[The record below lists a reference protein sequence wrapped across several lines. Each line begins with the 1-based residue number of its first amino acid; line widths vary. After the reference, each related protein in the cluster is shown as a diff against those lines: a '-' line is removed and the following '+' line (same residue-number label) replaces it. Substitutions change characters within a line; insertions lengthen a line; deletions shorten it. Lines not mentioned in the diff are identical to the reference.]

1 MQNIIKVLFIIFC
14 NFFDFSY
21 GFDPKMTIFAENGE
35 IMPLKIKDVAKS
47 KGMTMAQIAEKLGIN
62 PITLSQSLN
71 GNPTLSRL
79 TEVADV
85 LGVDVSELFVQP
97 KGKQDIHGCIFVDG
111 GPVIISNKEGLI
123 ELLDLIK

>member
-1 MQNIIKVLFIIFC
+1 
-14 NFFDFSY
+14 
-21 GFDPKMTIFAENGE
+21 
-35 IMPLKIKDVAKS
+35 MPLKIKEVAKS

-79 TEVADV
+79 TEVANV

-111 GPVIISNKEGLI
+111 DPVIVNNKTDLLKLATTLNKE
-123 ELLDLIK
+123 

>member
-1 MQNIIKVLFIIFC
+1 
-14 NFFDFSY
+14 
-21 GFDPKMTIFAENGE
+21 MTIFAENGE

-79 TEVADV
+79 TEVANV

-97 KGKQDIHGCIFVDG
+97 RGEQDIHGCIFVDG
-111 GPVIISNKEGLI
+111 DPVVVNSKE
-123 ELLDLIK
+123 ELLKLAKAVENE

>member
-1 MQNIIKVLFIIFC
+1 
-14 NFFDFSY
+14 
-21 GFDPKMTIFAENGE
+21 
-35 IMPLKIKDVAKS
+35 MPLKIKDVAKS

-79 TEVADV
+79 TEVANV

-97 KGKQDIHGCIFVDG
+97 RGEQDIHGCIFVDG
-111 GPVIISNKEGLI
+111 DAVIVNNKA
-123 ELLDLIK
+123 ELLELARALEDKL

>member
-1 MQNIIKVLFIIFC
+1 MFIIFS
-14 NFFDFSY
+14 NFFAFSY
-21 GFDPKMTIFAENGE
+21 GLTLKMTIFAENGE

-47 KGMTMAQIAEKLGIN
+47 QGMTMAQIAEKLGIN

-79 TEVADV
+79 TEVANV

-111 GPVIISNKEGLI
+111 DPVVVNGKE
-123 ELLDLIK
+123 ELLKFAKALEERL

>member
-1 MQNIIKVLFIIFC
+1 
-14 NFFDFSY
+14 
-21 GFDPKMTIFAENGE
+21 
-35 IMPLKIKDVAKS
+35 MPLKIKDVAKS

-85 LGVDVSELFVQP
+85 LGGDVSELFVQP
-97 KGKQDIHGCIFVDG
+97 KGKQDIHGYIFING
-111 GPVIISNKEGLI
+111 KENIIHSREDIENLLKEI
-123 ELLDLIK
+123 E

>member
-1 MQNIIKVLFIIFC
+1 MIIFV
-14 NFFDFSY
+14 
-21 GFDPKMTIFAENGE
+21 KNGRN
-35 IMPLKIKDVAKS
+35 MPLKIKDVAKS

-79 TEVADV
+79 MEVANV
-85 LGVDVSELFVQP
+85 LGVDVCELFVQP

-111 GPVIISNKEGLI
+111 DPVIVNSKE
-123 ELLDLIK
+123 ELLKLATTLNQE